1 MFVINAILHALQI
14 SVFMLWEVLWPL
26 AFGFLLSAM
35 VQTVVSKRAVA
46 NALGKPDFKGFV
58 LACGLGAASSS
69 CSYAAV
75 AVARTLFRRGAS
87 FVNAMIFEFASTNL
101 VFELGLVLLILLGW
115 QFVAAEFA
123 GGLLMAVILWILFK
137 ATLRRRMVDDAKRQ
151 AERGVFGT
159 THEAHGEMDVSITDG
174 PFLSRLFSP
183 RAFTAI
189 SHAFFMDLNA
199 LYLDLGLGFLIA
211 GALAAWVPN
220 SWWQA
225 FFLTNQPALNEFW
238 GPLIGPVISMLSFVC
253 SVGNVP
259 LAVVLWNGGISFGGV
274 ISFLF
279 ADLIILP
286 ILNIYRKYYG
296 GRTALYLLVV
306 SYGAMALAGFLIGGA
321 FQLLGLAPTNHHVTV
336 FETQPT
342 WNYTTVLDIGF
353 VVLMA
358 VLAWR
363 FVTTGGIEMLRA
375 HARRPDAGAKLV
387 GDPVC
392 GMSVDPATATEHVEY
407 MGTTYHFCSAGC
419 RSAFEKD
426 PARYSAQAVELE
438 HAGHL
443 GHSSVMAAKPKVEI
457 RGAINREMERH
468 QAIDPVCGMSV
479 DPEHAEHRSFLKGET
494 YYFCSAGC
502 KESFDKDP
510 GKYIHKGQS

>member
-1 MFVINAILHALQI
+1 VVNAILHALQI
-14 SVFMLWEVLWPL
+14 SLFMLWEVFWPL

-35 VQTVVSKRAVA
+35 VQTVVSKKAVA
-46 NALGKPDFKGFV
+46 GALGKPDLKGFV
-58 LACGLGAASSS
+58 LSLGLGAASSS

-75 AVARTLFRRGAS
+75 ALARALFRRGAS
-87 FVNAMIFEFASTNL
+87 FVNAIIFEFASTNL

-137 ATLRRRMVDDAKRQ
+137 VTLSRRMVDEAKRQ
-151 AERGVFGT
+151 AERGVFGS
-159 THEAHGEMDVSITDG
+159 THEAHADMDMSITDG

-189 SHAFFMDLNA
+189 SHSFFMDLNA
-199 LYLDLGLGFLIA
+199 LYVDIGVGFLIA

-225 FFLTNQPALNEFW
+225 FFLTNNPTLNEFW

-274 ISFLF
+274 ISFIF

-296 GRTALYLLVV
+296 GRMSLYLLAV
-306 SYGAMALAGFLIGGA
+306 SYAAIAIAGFLVGGA
-321 FQLLGLAPTNHHVTV
+321 FQLLGLLPTNHHVTV
-336 FETQPT
+336 FETQPS
-342 WNYTTVLDIGF
+342 WNYTTFLDIAF
-353 VVLMA
+353 LILTA

-363 FVTTGGIEMLRA
+363 FVTTGGMEMLRA
-375 HARRPDAGAKLV
+375 HAHRPEEGAKLAK
-387 GDPVC
+387 DPVC
-392 GMSVDPATATEHVEY
+392 GMSVDPATTK
-407 MGTTYHFCSAGC
+407 
-419 RSAFEKD
+419 EKVD
-426 PARYSAQAVELE
+426 YS
-438 HAGHL
+438 G
-443 GHSSVMAAKPKVEI
+443 S
-457 RGAINREMERH
+457 
-468 QAIDPVCGMSV
+468 
-479 DPEHAEHRSFLKGET
+479 T

-502 KESFDKDP
+502 RSTFEKDP
-510 GKYIHKGQS
+510 ARYAAQVELGA

>member
-1 MFVINAILHALQI
+1 MLVVNAILHALQI
-14 SVFMLWEVLWPL
+14 SLFMLWEVFWPL

-35 VQTVVSKRAVA
+35 VQTVVSKKAVA
-46 NALGKPDFKGFV
+46 GALGKPDLKGFV
-58 LACGLGAASSS
+58 LSLGLGAASSS

-75 AVARTLFRRGAS
+75 ALARALFRRGAS
-87 FVNAMIFEFASTNL
+87 FVNAIIFEFASTNL

-137 ATLRRRMVDDAKRQ
+137 VTLSRRMVDEAKRQ
-151 AERGVFGT
+151 AERGVFGS
-159 THEAHGEMDVSITDG
+159 THEAHADMDMSITDG
-174 PFLSRLFSP
+174 PFLPRLFSP

-189 SHAFFMDLNA
+189 SHSFFMDLNA
-199 LYLDLGLGFLIA
+199 LYVDIGVGFLIA

-225 FFLTNQPALNEFW
+225 FFLTNNPTLNEFW

-274 ISFLF
+274 ISFIF

-296 GRTALYLLVV
+296 GRMSLYLLGV
-306 SYGAMALAGFLIGGA
+306 SYAAMAIAGFLVGGA

-342 WNYTTVLDIGF
+342 WNFTTFLDIAF
-353 VVLMA
+353 LILMA

-363 FVTTGGIEMLRA
+363 FFTTGGMEMLRA
-375 HARRPDAGAKLV
+375 HARRPEEGAKLV
-387 GDPVC
+387 RDPVC
-392 GMSVDPATATEHVEY
+392 GMSVDPATTKEKVEHAGATY
-407 MGTTYHFCSAGC
+407 YFCSEGC
-419 RSAFEKD
+419 RSTFEKD
-426 PARYSAQAVELE
+426 PARYAAQVEL
-438 HAGHL
+438 
-443 GHSSVMAAKPKVEI
+443 
-457 RGAINREMERH
+457 GA
-468 QAIDPVCGMSV
+468 
-479 DPEHAEHRSFLKGET
+479 
-494 YYFCSAGC
+494 
-502 KESFDKDP
+502 
-510 GKYIHKGQS
+510 